1 MWRKTRIV
9 NRVEDKRF
17 TLKNPA
23 TREKKERDSIVC
35 QPFPSRSMLFFT
47 RVAIPRQCGVI

>member
-35 QPFPSRSMLFFT
+35 QPFPSLSMLFLHVLQF
-47 RVAIPRQCGVI
+47 RVNAV

>member
-35 QPFPSRSMLFFT
+35 QPFPSLLFLHVLQF
-47 RVAIPRQCGVI
+47 RVNAV